1 MHAMNG
7 KIQEKKYTLNVSVEK
22 PFHFQRKKKKHGKKK
37 HEKKYFATSEK
48 IWQKYIDTYQLNI
61 CFL

>member
-1 MHAMNG
+1 MFLLKNLSIS
-7 KIQEKKYTLNVSVEK
+7 KE
-22 PFHFQRKKKKHGKKK
+22 KKKKHGKKK

>member
-22 PFHFQRKKKKHGKKK
+22 PFHFQRKKKKKHGKKK
-37 HEKKYFATSEK
+37 HEKNTL
-48 IWQKYIDTYQLNI
+48 QLWRKFGKNI
-61 CFL
+61 

>member
-22 PFHFQRKKKKHGKKK
+22 PFHFQRKKKKSMEKRNMKKNTLQLQKKFGK
-37 HEKKYFATSEK
+37 
-48 IWQKYIDTYQLNI
+48 NI
-61 CFL
+61 